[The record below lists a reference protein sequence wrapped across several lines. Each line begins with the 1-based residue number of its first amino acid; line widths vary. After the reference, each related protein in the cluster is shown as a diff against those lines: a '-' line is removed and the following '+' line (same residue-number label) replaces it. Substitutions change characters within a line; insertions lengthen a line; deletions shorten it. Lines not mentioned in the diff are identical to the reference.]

1 MLYIKCP
8 WCGYRDD
15 AEFHYGGEAHVKRPS
30 DADSLSDEEFSEYL
44 FQKSNPKGLT
54 LERWVHTSGCRRWF
68 NVLRNTVTN
77 EITEVYPSDQLP
89 SSKAGKE
96 YYKNN
101 WRRESASE
109 RLTTRQ
115 VEK

>member
-15 AEFHYGGEAHVKRPS
+15 AEFHYGGEAHIKRPF

-44 FQKSNPKGLT
+44 FQKSNTKGLT

-77 EITEVYPSDQLP
+77 EIIEVYPSDQLP
-89 SSKAGKE
+89 SSQAGKE

-101 WRRESASE
+101 WRRKSAAE
-109 RLTTRQ
+109 ILTTRQ